1 MLTYVLVAIVDRKI
15 RSCKRVGL
23 NRYWYAAFHIWS
35 HKERVKKSNM
45 YKTTRFFSTFH
56 IFSRCVKMAQHKS
69 CMGSEVKH
77 FELMV
82 IEIFSIW
89 KRGALSIFHFRWKY
103 EFNKDRDFITNN
115 FKFVTEGFRY
125 KSILI
130 QYYSESYNIVH
141 IVDYQNDFYP
151 TDPIRLSQ

>member
-1 MLTYVLVAIVDRKI
+1 MVKDKNATQVLTYVLVAIVDRKI

-89 KRGALSIFHFRWKY
+89 KRGALSIFHFSWKY

-115 FKFVTEGFRY
+115 S
-125 KSILI
+125 SISINTHSMLFWKL
-130 QYYSESYNIVH
+130 QYCAYCW
-141 IVDYQNDFYP
+141 
-151 TDPIRLSQ
+151 LSKWFLSDRSN